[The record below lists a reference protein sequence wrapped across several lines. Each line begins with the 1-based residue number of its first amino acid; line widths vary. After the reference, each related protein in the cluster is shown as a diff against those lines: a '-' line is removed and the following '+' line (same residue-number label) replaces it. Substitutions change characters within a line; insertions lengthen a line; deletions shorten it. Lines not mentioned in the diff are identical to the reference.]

1 MCCVCVCV
9 CTCTYMCVCMW
20 ACVRTY
26 MYVRMCECVCG
37 IYTYVC
43 DVHSKLDHQV
53 KYLTSEFSFHPP
65 LKKVFEFEG
74 VSI

>member
-1 MCCVCVCV
+1 MCVCVCV
-9 CTCTYMCVCMW
+9 HVRTCVC
-20 ACVRTY
+20 ACGHV
-26 MYVRMCECVCG
+26 YVRMYACVSVYVVY
-37 IYTYVC
+37 IRTYVC